1 MTSLRVVR
9 VLCLAVLAV
18 LVSAVPVL
26 AQSSGRF
33 TAGIS
38 FGAQTRSGDF
48 TQRLTPTI
56 YDETATVDI
65 AQSYESGGLFD
76 IGGEALIFGDLGVG
90 IHFTRTAGDGTAAIA
105 AQIPDELFF
114 DRLRA
119 ATTTADGLDH
129 SENAVHLQVLYRF
142 AASPKLDVTVGLGPT
157 FFSVKQELVN
167 SVDVVEPAPSITP
180 QVVEASDSPV
190 GVNVGADITYMV
202 TDRVGAGVLLR
213 YATGSAD
220 LTTPGGGAVSLDA
233 GGFQF
238 AAGVRVRF

>member
-9 VLCLAVLAV
+9 VLCLSALAAVA
-18 LVSAVPVL
+18 SAAPAL
-26 AQSSGRF
+26 AQTAGRF
-33 TAGIS
+33 TAGVS

-56 YDETATVDI
+56 YDETATIDI
-65 AQSYESGGLFD
+65 AQDYESGGLFD
-76 IGGEALIFGDLGVG
+76 IGAEALIFGDLGVG
-90 IHFTRTAGDGTAAIA
+90 VHFTRTAGDGSAAVA

-119 ATTTADGLDH
+119 ATATVEGLDH
-129 SENAVHLQVLYRF
+129 TENAVHVQVLYRF

-157 FFSVKQELVN
+157 FYSVKQELIN
-167 SVDVVEPAPSITP
+167 NVDVVEPTPTITP
-180 QVVEASDSPV
+180 QVVEASDSPI

-202 TDRVGAGVLLR
+202 NQRIGAGVLLR
-213 YATGSAD
+213 YAAGSAD
-220 LTTPGGGAVSLDA
+220 FTTPGGGAIGLDV

>member
-9 VLCLAVLAV
+9 VLCLSALAA
-18 LVSAVPVL
+18 LLSAAPAL
-26 AQSSGRF
+26 AQTTGRF

-56 YDETATVDI
+56 YDETATIDI
-65 AQSYESGGLFD
+65 AQNYESGGLFD

-90 IHFTRTAGDGTAAIA
+90 VHFTRTAGDGTAAIA
-105 AQIPDELFF
+105 AQIPDRLFF

-119 ATTTADGLDH
+119 ATGVADGLDH
-129 SENAVHLQVLYRF
+129 TENAVHVQVLYRF
-142 AASPKLDVTVGLGPT
+142 AATPKVDVTVGIGPT
-157 FFSVKQELVN
+157 FFSVKQELIN
-167 SVDVVEPAPSITP
+167 SVEVVEPTPSITP

-202 TDRVGAGVLLR
+202 TERVGAGVLLR

>member
-9 VLCLAVLAV
+9 VLCLAALTAV
-18 LVSAVPVL
+18 LSAVPAL
-26 AQSSGRF
+26 AQTGGRL

-56 YDETATVDI
+56 YEETATVDI
-65 AQSYESGGLFD
+65 AQNYESGGLFD

-105 AQIPDELFF
+105 ARIPDRLFF

-119 ATTTADGLDH
+119 ATGVADGLDH
-129 SENAVHLQVLYRF
+129 TENAVHVQVLYRF
-142 AASPKLDVTVGLGPT
+142 AATPKIDVTVGLGPT
-157 FFSVKQELVN
+157 FFSVKQELIN
-167 SVDVVEPAPSITP
+167 SVDVIEPTPSITP

-202 TDRVGAGVLLR
+202 TERVGAGVLLR
-213 YATGSAD
+213 YAAGSAD

>member
-1 MTSLRVVR
+1 MTFLRVVR

-18 LVSAVPVL
+18 PVSAVPVL

-105 AQIPDELFF
+105 AQIPDPLFF

-119 ATTTADGLDH
+119 ATATADGLDH
-129 SENAVHLQVLYRF
+129 TENAVHVQVLYRF

-157 FFSVKQELVN
+157 FFSV
-167 SVDVVEPAPSITP
+167 
-180 QVVEASDSPV
+180 
-190 GVNVGADITYMV
+190 
-202 TDRVGAGVLLR
+202 
-213 YATGSAD
+213 
-220 LTTPGGGAVSLDA
+220 
-233 GGFQF
+233 
-238 AAGVRVRF
+238 

>member
-9 VLCLAVLAV
+9 VLGLAALAVLM
-18 LVSAVPVL
+18 SANSL
-26 AQSSGRF
+26 HAQSSGRF
-33 TAGIS
+33 AAGIS

-105 AQIPDELFF
+105 AQIPDPLFF

-119 ATTTADGLDH
+119 ATATADGLDH
-129 SENAVHLQVLYRF
+129 TENAVHVQVLYRF

-167 SVDVVEPAPSITP
+167 SVDVVEPTPSITP

-213 YATGSAD
+213 YAPGSAE
-220 LTTPGGGAVSLDA
+220 LTPPGGGPVSLDA